1 MRGDFSRIRFD
12 CRRNYTAVLEQQGR
26 VALDADANEQQFID
40 AYRSQRETIDAVGPY
55 GGPADHAGFE
65 ITVDTEKNNILIG
78 PGRYYVNGLLCE
90 NQASLS
96 YENQPYL
103 IDRDAAS
110 PMSEL
115 TKISEPENEGQTVME
130 FSLQVWQRLQTALDD
145 PCLREPAIGR
155 ADTTA
160 RLQTVWRVVADP
172 VAAPQPQPGTADP
185 SPSRQGTMTAS
196 TSGPAADSGLEPIGA
211 AGYQGIENQL
221 YRVEIHTGGD
231 ETQATFKWS
240 RENGSVVAAITAISG
255 STVTVSSLGPDANLG
270 FQPGQWVELTDD
282 TFEFARTPNS
292 PGTLYQIQS
301 VQPIDLSVTLAVPA
315 DLAIEVDPGKNAR
328 MRRWDQSGPAATA
341 TGIPLSAG
349 SWIQLENGI
358 QVKFSGEGTSFHSSD
373 YWTIPARTA
382 TGQIEWPPGGSDG
395 EPFQPPAS
403 VQVHSAPLARVVH
416 EHHGVRVEDCRRKF
430 SPLTDIAAPA
440 AVEAIHVTDV
450 SWVNDHVVTLDA
462 LARGLTITLDQAP
475 TSPLSGANVIVTVE
489 AYAMTGGNDGPT
501 AYTTN
506 LRTVTVID
514 TKVTL
519 DGSKITWQLSTDQ
532 MQDLN
537 KILLQGALAQ
547 QWAKMRIRL
556 LGQMIYAIGA
566 AGQLVYMDGLALGQP
581 HVRRNGDTRIDD
593 TRIDLRLPSGVG
605 LVASDFEGWLYV
617 APILEVV
624 MVKVIPPAVT
634 VTGERSVL
642 TAEITV
648 NYPASADT
656 TVMLSLSESDRR
668 RWTGHGGQG
677 GKYRRRPGHRDDP

>member
-1 MRGDFSRIRFD
+1 M
-12 CRRNYTAVLEQQGR
+12 
-26 VALDADANEQQFID
+26 
-40 AYRSQRETIDAVGPY
+40 
-55 GGPADHAGFE
+55 
-65 ITVDTEKNNILIG
+65 DTEKNNILIG

-110 PMSEL
+110 P
-115 TKISEPENEGQTVME
+115 ISEPENEGQTVME

-145 PCLREPAIGR
+145 PCLRDPAIGR

-185 SPSRQGTMTAS
+185 SPSGQGTMTAS
-196 TSGPAADSGLEPIGA
+196 TSGPGSGQWPRAHRGRPGTKA
-211 AGYQGIENQL
+211 WRTKL

-270 FQPGQWVELTDD
+270 FQPGQWVELTVDA
-282 TFEFARTPNS
+282 FEFARTPNS

-301 VQPIDLSVTLAVPA
+301 VQPIDLSVTLAIPA

-358 QVKFSGEGTSFHSSD
+358 QVKFSAEGTSFHSSD

-382 TGQIEWPPGGSDG
+382 TGQIEWPPGDSDG
-395 EPFQPPAS
+395 QPFQPPVS

-416 EHHGVRVEDCRRKF
+416 EHQGVRVEDCRQKF
-430 SPLTDIAAPA
+430 SPLTAIAAPA
-440 AVEAIHVTDV
+440 AVEAIHVTGV
-450 SWVNDHVVTLDA
+450 SWVNDDVVTLDA
-462 LARGLTITLDQAP
+462 LIAEGLTITLDQAP

-489 AYAMTGGNDGPT
+489 AYAMTGGNDGS
-501 AYTTN
+501 
-506 LRTVTVID
+506 
-514 TKVTL
+514 TKSHDEPAHRHGHRYRSHPGRFEDHL
-519 DGSKITWQLSTDQ
+519 E
-532 MQDLN
+532 
-537 KILLQGALAQ
+537 
-547 QWAKMRIRL
+547 
-556 LGQMIYAIGA
+556 A
-566 AGQLVYMDGLALGQP
+566 AC
-581 HVRRNGDTRIDD
+581 
-593 TRIDLRLPSGVG
+593 
-605 LVASDFEGWLYV
+605 
-617 APILEVV
+617 
-624 MVKVIPPAVT
+624 
-634 VTGERSVL
+634 
-642 TAEITV
+642 
-648 NYPASADT
+648 
-656 TVMLSLSESDRR
+656 
-668 RWTGHGGQG
+668 
-677 GKYRRRPGHRDDP
+677 RRRPSDQGPE